1 MHISSSILEKIN
13 LPNDLRKLGLSELK
27 VLSSELRTMLNTGKS
42 GHPGHLA
49 SSLGVVELTIAL
61 HYVFNTPSDRLVWDV
76 GHQTYAHKVLTGRKE
91 FFKTIRK
98 FNGISGFPSRFESE
112 YDSFGVGHSSTAV
125 SAALGMA
132 LASARLGETERKHI
146 AIVGDG
152 AMTAGMFF
160 EALNHAG
167 ELNPNLLIILND
179 NGLSIDPT
187 VGALRD
193 YLANQ
198 AEKVSSEN
206 SNPLFESFGIQCF
219 GPVDG
224 NNFDELIPALEAI
237 KNVPGLRL
245 LHLITRKGEPSWKV
259 PTPGDP
265 DYQLLYQD
273 VFGKT
278 MVQLAEEN
286 GKVMVI
292 SPAMLSGSSL
302 NEMKKRF
309 PERTFDTAITEQHAV
324 TLAAG
329 MATEGLKPY
338 CCIYSTFFQRA
349 YDQLIH
355 DVALQKLPVV
365 FCLDRAGLVGEDG
378 ATHHGVFDLA
388 FLRCIP
394 NLVIAAP
401 MDETELA
408 NMMYSSQFHDA
419 GPFVIRYP
427 RGKTANQIMPE
438 KYEKIETGIGRKL
451 RDGDKVAVVSL
462 GKPGNEAV
470 KALDVLEK
478 EGVFVAH
485 FDLRFLKP
493 LDDSL
498 LHEVFG
504 RFKNVITIE
513 DGIISGGMGSALMEF
528 AQENGYQTEIKRMG
542 VPDQFIPH
550 GSLTELYAFCGI
562 DAEAIKMAIRS
573 NFI

>member
-1 MHISSSILEKIN
+1 MQNTSSLIEKIN
-13 LPNDLRKLGLSELK
+13 LPTDLRILGLSVLK
-27 VLSSELRTMLNTGKS
+27 ILSSELRVMLNTGKI

-91 FFKTIRK
+91 ALKTIRK
-98 FNGISGFPSRFESE
+98 LNGISGFPSRSESE

-132 LASARLGETERKHI
+132 LASARLGETDRKHI

-179 NGLSIDPT
+179 NGMSIDPT
-187 VGALRD
+187 MGALRD

-198 AEKVSSEN
+198 AEKASGEI
-206 SNPLFESFGIQCF
+206 SNPFFEAFGVQCF

-224 NNFDELIPALEAI
+224 NNLDELIPALEAI
-237 KNVPGLRL
+237 KDVPGLKL
-245 LHLITRKGEPSWKV
+245 LHLITHKGKPSWSV
-259 PTPGDP
+259 PAPCDP

-278 MVQLAEEN
+278 MIRLAEEN
-286 GKVMVI
+286 EKIMVI

-302 NEMKKRF
+302 TGMKKRF
-309 PERTFDTAITEQHAV
+309 PERTFDTAIAEQHAV

-349 YDQLIH
+349 YDQVIH

-408 NMMYSSQFHDA
+408 SMMYSSQFHDA

-427 RGKTANQIMPE
+427 RGKTANQNMPE
-438 KYEKIETGIGRKL
+438 RFEKIETGKGRKL
-451 RDGDKVAVVSL
+451 RDGDNVAVVSL
-462 GKPGNEAV
+462 GKPGNEVV
-470 KALDVLEK
+470 KALDSLEI
-478 EGVFVAH
+478 EGISVAH

-493 LDDSL
+493 LDESL
-498 LHEVFG
+498 LHEVFS
-504 RFKNVITIE
+504 RFKKVITVE
-513 DGIISGGMGSALMEF
+513 DGVISGGMGSALMEF
-528 AQENGYQTEIKRMG
+528 AHENGYQTKIKRLG
-542 VPDQFIPH
+542 VPDRFISH
-550 GSLTELYAFCGI
+550 GTISELYAICGM
-562 DAEAIKMAIRS
+562 DAEAIRIAIRDI
-573 NFI
+573 FI